1 MATDFAKIAQNRL
14 ILIEGS
20 HAAERRRAMISLLE
34 QVDLDGSDAM
44 DKETI
49 IANEKPFADWIASA
63 STIPFFGDRRCVII
77 RNLARMDTDTAAES
91 LPLANLKT
99 LPPSALLILI
109 VDDEPVKDERSSRGS
124 SGTAWRKVV
133 KDNGG
138 VVLIYEATKEKS
150 VPAIR
155 ELTQS
160 FGKKISPRA
169 ATLLLEMVAGK
180 SDRAEEELRKL
191 AIYVGEATEI
201 NEDDLRSCVT
211 PEPEYNIWHMLDAML
226 GGDQRRALHQ
236 FLIIKSQTRDF
247 RGEAQ
252 RIMPVMTGYFRTVWQ
267 ALGHLE
273 RTPGAHPRDWEPS
286 EKGFSKGPDW
296 QQERNTRMARKLSY
310 DQLLSCL
317 QEVQA
322 ANEKVNGQLPAF
334 TAEETIEQLI
344 LRICEIC
351 SKKAV
356 SA

>member
-14 ILIEGS
+14 ILIDGS
-20 HAAERRRAMISLLE
+20 HAAERRRAMISLLQE
-34 QVDLDGSDAM
+34 VDLDSNDAM

-49 IANEKPFADWIASA
+49 VANEKPFAEWVASA

-77 RNLARMDTDTAAES
+77 RNLARVDTETAAES
-91 LPLANLKT
+91 LALTNLKT
-99 LPPSALLILI
+99 LPESALLILI
-109 VDDEPVKDERSSRGS
+109 VDDEPVKDERSNRGS
-124 SGTAWRKVV
+124 SATAWRKVV

-138 VVLIYEATKEKS
+138 VVLTFEAAKEKS

-160 FGKKISPRA
+160 YGKKISPRA

-180 SDRAEEELRKL
+180 SDRAEEELQKL
-191 AIYVGEATEI
+191 AIYVGDAPEI
-201 NEDDLRSCVT
+201 NEDDLRNCVT
-211 PEPEYNIWHMLDAML
+211 PEPEYNIWHMLDAMMN
-226 GGDQRRALHQ
+226 GDQRRALQQ

-252 RIMPVMTGYFRTVWQ
+252 RIMPVMIGYLRTVWQ

-273 RTPGAHPRDWEPS
+273 RNPGPHPRDWEPS

-296 QQERNTRMARKLSY
+296 QQERNTRIAKRLDY
-310 DQLLSCL
+310 NQLLNCL
-317 QEVQA
+317 QELQL

-334 TAEETIEQLI
+334 TPEETIEQLI

-351 SKKAV
+351 GKKTVAV
-356 SA
+356 